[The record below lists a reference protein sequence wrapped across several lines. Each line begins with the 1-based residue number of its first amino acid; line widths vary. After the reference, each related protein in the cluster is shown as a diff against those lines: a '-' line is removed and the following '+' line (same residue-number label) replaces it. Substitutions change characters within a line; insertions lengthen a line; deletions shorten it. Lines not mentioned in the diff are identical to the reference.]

1 MIAWRAPL
9 VVVIAGALAVA
20 CNTANKAQPGGE
32 PERQLVAATV
42 AGDVAKVN
50 QLLASGADPNKMG
63 AFEGHYQSAW
73 KLALHRV
80 RPQRRELIDIVRAML
95 KAHANLGV
103 AWGDGTSNKTL
114 SGYAPQP
121 STPLLEA
128 LSNDVPEVAR
138 ALFEAGL
145 RPGQGELAL
154 VLAVENRQT
163 EMVHVLVEAGVDVNC
178 HPSANTPLVAAVEAR
193 DVALMTYLEEHG
205 AREKP

>member
-1 MIAWRAPL
+1 MNAGRMALL
-9 VVVIAGALAVA
+9 VGMAAVLA
-20 CNTANKAQPGGE
+20 CKPGDNGQRGGE
-32 PERQLVAATV
+32 PERELVAATV
-42 AGDVAKVN
+42 AGDVAKVQ

-80 RPQRRELIDIVRAML
+80 RPQRRELIDIIRVML
-95 KAHANLGV
+95 AAHANPDV
-103 AWGDGTSNKTL
+103 AWGDGTSNKTM
-114 SGYAPQP
+114 SGFAPQP

-128 LSNDVPEVAR
+128 LSNDVPDVAR
-138 ALFEAGL
+138 ALFAGG
-145 RPGQGELAL
+145 RHPKDAELAL

-163 EMVHVLVEAGVDVNC
+163 EMVHVLVEAGVDVNS
-178 HPSANTPLVAAVEAR
+178 HRSANTPLVAAIENR

>member
-20 CNTANKAQPGGE
+20 CNTANNAQRGGE

-42 AGDVAKVN
+42 AGDVARVN
-50 QLLASGADPNKMG
+50 QLLASGADPNKM
-63 AFEGHYQSAW
+63 APHEGHNQSAW
-73 KLALHRV
+73 KLALHQV
-80 RPQRRELIDIVRAML
+80 RPQRRELVDIVRAML
-95 KAHANLGV
+95 RAHANPDV
-103 AWGDGTSNKTL
+103 AWGEAPSRRG
-114 SGYAPQP
+114 GYAALPV
-121 STPLLEA
+121 TPLLEA
-128 LSNDVPEVAR
+128 LPYDVPDVAR

-145 RPGQGELAL
+145 SPRRGQLAL

-163 EMVHVLVEAGVDVNC
+163 EMVHVLVEAGVDVNSR
-178 HPSANTPLVAAVEAR
+178 PSANTPLVAAIEAR